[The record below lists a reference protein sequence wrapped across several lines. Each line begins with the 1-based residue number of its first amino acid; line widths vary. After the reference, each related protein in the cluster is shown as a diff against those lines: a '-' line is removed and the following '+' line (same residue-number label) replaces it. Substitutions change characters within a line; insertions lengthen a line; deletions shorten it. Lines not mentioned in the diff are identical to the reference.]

1 MKITNH
7 LWRGG
12 SSWPG
17 QPLRSAWLWCL
28 VCLDYFHC
36 IVQYPKICVFLII
49 ILLYSSWS
57 SRCTQLMPFPRVWSL
72 SHAQATVS
80 QFISS
85 AARISYILYIEIDFD
100 IWIYFDVWLLRRCTV
115 QPIPIISICELLN
128 RSY

>member
-85 AARISYILYIEIDFD
+85 AARISYILFVEF
-100 IWIYFDVWLLRRCTV
+100 IYENKFIYMNMFWCMTFEKIHSAASTYYMLAV
-115 QPIPIISICELLN
+115 E
-128 RSY
+128 